1 MLVLSRKR
9 GEAIR
14 IRDDIV
20 VTVVQLGRGRVQ
32 LGVEAPAHVP
42 VNREEVYLRSRSAPF
57 DNRESENPT
66 PCEEDRIVSW

>member
-14 IRDDIV
+14 IDDDIV

-32 LGVEAPAHVP
+32 LGVEAPAHVS
-42 VNREEVYLRSRSAPF
+42 VNREEVYLRSRAVPF
-57 DNRESENPT
+57 DNRETKNST
-66 PCEEDRIVSW
+66 HCEEDRIVSW